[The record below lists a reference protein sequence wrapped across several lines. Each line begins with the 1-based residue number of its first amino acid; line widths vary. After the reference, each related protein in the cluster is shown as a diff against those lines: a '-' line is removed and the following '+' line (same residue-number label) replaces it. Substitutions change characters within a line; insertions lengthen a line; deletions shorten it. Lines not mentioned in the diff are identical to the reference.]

1 MKTPLFSVIIPA
13 LNEEK
18 FLPKLLE
25 SLAQQTEKNFEVIV
39 VDGKSKDKTVAVA
52 QSFEKK
58 LPGLTVITGD
68 KASLPYQR
76 NFGANHARGS
86 WYIFVD
92 ADSVLLPHCIARSH
106 EFING
111 ERPDLFTTWYCADS
125 QTQGEAVTALLGNIV
140 LEGYLMF
147 HKPCIPGP
155 FTVVSKRAYHHV
167 GGYDEDHAYHEDFN
181 FSIRIYE
188 SGHRVRIM
196 HETCYIISLRRIRK
210 EGSFAVME
218 KYIRSTLYLF
228 LFNKTMKKMPGYI
241 MGGQN
246 YTKHVTRKM
255 TLLSV
260 QKKIQRIIQELFS
273 L

>member
-1 MKTPLFSVIIPA
+1 MATPRFTIIIPT

-25 SLAQQTEKNFEVIV
+25 SLAEQIEKNFEVIV
-39 VDGKSKDKTVAVA
+39 VDGKSKDKTVKVA
-52 QSFEKK
+52 KSFAKK
-58 LPGLTVITGD
+58 LPGLRVIASD

-76 NFGANHARGS
+76 NLGAKHAQGD

-92 ADSVLLPHCIARSH
+92 ADSVLLPHCIARCS

-111 ERPDLFTTWYCADS
+111 EKPDLFTTWYCADS

-155 FTVVSKRAYHHV
+155 FTVVSKSAYTQV
-167 GGYDEDHAYHEDFN
+167 GGYEEDHAYHEDFN
-181 FSIRIYE
+181 FSIKIYQ
-188 SGHRVRIM
+188 SGLRVRIM

-228 LFNKTMKKMPGYI
+228 LFNKTMKRMPGYV

-260 QKKIQRIIQELFS
+260 QKKIQKIIQELFS